1 VLSAMSKPT
10 EPPAPK
16 MQLTQPK
23 GKGKD
28 GKAAVPIEV
37 SAPKVSTSRAALR
50 KVAQPDRRAK
60 HND

>member
-1 VLSAMSKPT
+1 MSEPT

-16 MQLTQPK
+16 TQLTQPK

-28 GKAAVPIEV
+28 GKAAEPIEIQ
-37 SAPKVSTSRAALR
+37 APKVSTSRALR